1 MGPLLVTLLANIE
14 FCTFTTLTSFLPL
27 YQTQVMFLALLWF
40 CHRRFSSTCLR
51 IYRVDP
57 GPSFYAVFP
66 RFFLPKRTVPFQ
78 SGDVKLKDG
87 IFYIAGKKVYTG
99 GGFFKSYY
107 HIEEMLNSCS
117 KWFIHSLKWYIC
129 LIFLYDQVH
138 CMVPSLWSKGC
149 VVN

>member
-1 MGPLLVTLLANIE
+1 MSMDILTIATGCALYSSENIPDYLYECLLLK
-14 FCTFTTLTSFLPL
+14 S
-27 YQTQVMFLALLWF
+27 VMFLALLWF

-99 GGFFKSYY
+99 GRFFKSYY
-107 HIEEMLNSCS
+107 HIEEMLN
-117 KWFIHSLKWYIC
+117 L
-129 LIFLYDQVH
+129 
-138 CMVPSLWSKGC
+138 
-149 VVN
+149 